1 MEQGLEKYDPK
12 KQYERP
18 KGALKTGT
26 RGYKT
31 SGGYLMKY
39 IKTEAYM
46 KAAKNAYNQVKDKI
60 AEGKLTE
67 IVNLTKPVETSD
79 PSTYLEN
86 IGK

>member
-1 MEQGLEKYDPK
+1 
-12 KQYERP
+12 
-18 KGALKTGT
+18 
-26 RGYKT
+26 
-31 SGGYLMKY
+31 MKY

-67 IVNLTKPVETSD
+67 IVNLAKPVETSD

-86 IGK
+86 IGKYRVV